1 MLLLELAQRDVKG
14 CWHAASL
21 STPTP
26 TSLCHNG
33 LGGQSAS
40 VCDIL

>member
-14 CWHAASL
+14 CWHEASL

-26 TSLCHNG
+26 TSFCNKGQGG
-33 LGGQSAS
+33 LSAT